1 MKSPEYYERLPDD
14 MTVDQLDAEF
24 REILSVP
31 ASDRSELVY
40 VDSLHE
46 LSERQWHTYNLL
58 GNDLR
63 DKTSLVLTELWKDD
77 DVEMADTILGIT
89 GMLGLPSV
97 MDYLSSRPTESFSPD
112 VKKSVRDAFKE
123 FGATISDPYARM

>member
-1 MKSPEYYERLPDD
+1 MKSLKYYEQLPDV

-31 ASDRSELVY
+31 ASFRLELAY
-40 VDSLHE
+40 IESLHE
-46 LSERQWHTYNLL
+46 LSERQWHTYNLI

-63 DKTSLVLTELWKDD
+63 DKTSLVLTMLWKDD

-89 GMLGLPSV
+89 GMLGLPGV
-97 MDYLSSRPTESFSPD
+97 MDFLASKPTGAFSPD
-112 VKKSVRDAFKE
+112 VKKSVKEAFDE
-123 FGATISDPYARM
+123 FGSTISDPYSGM